1 MAAQQRTLFGL
12 ITAQVCLHASL
23 AGVRMAAPLWVL
35 RSGGGEVLLG
45 PVVAL
50 FALAPVALALPAGR
64 LADRRGYHVPL
75 RLAVALTVGGA
86 LIAAGAT
93 FLLNA
98 SYPVLCLAAVLSG
111 AGGNI
116 GMIAIQRTAGRAAA
130 HDPTALRQVFS
141 WLGIAP
147 SLSNVVGPLIAGVL
161 IDRAGFRSAF
171 GFLSLLPLC
180 SLACARM
187 VPREVP
193 PRAPVAAAR
202 KAAWELLSAPM
213 LRRVLLVSWF
223 MSASWDVHSFVVP
236 VLGSQ
241 RGLSAS
247 AIGAVIGTF
256 ALAVTLVRLLIPILA
271 HRLSEG
277 SVLTGAMMVAAS
289 AFAIYPWAGSL
300 WTMGACASV
309 LGLALGA
316 SQPMVMAMLH
326 QITPS
331 HRHGQAIALRS
342 MASNLSSALMPLAFG
357 VLGTTLGASGLLWS
371 MGLVVGSG
379 AFVARA
385 IHSGGSEAS
394 MQAASKV

>member
-1 MAAQQRTLFGL
+1 VNAQRRTLLGL

-23 AGVRMAAPLWVL
+23 AGVRMATPLWVL
-35 RSGGGEVLLG
+35 RSGGSEVMLG
-45 PVVAL
+45 PVVGL
-50 FALAPVALALPAGR
+50 FALAPVALALPAGH

-75 RLAVALTVGGA
+75 RLAVGLTIAGA
-86 LIAAGAT
+86 LVAAGAT
-93 FLLNA
+93 FLKAA
-98 SYPVLCLAAVLSG
+98 SYPALCLAAVLSG
-111 AGGNI
+111 SGGNI

-147 SLSNVVGPLIAGVL
+147 SLSNVLGPLIAGVL
-161 IDRAGFRSAF
+161 IDHAGFRSAF
-171 GFLSLLPLC
+171 GFLSLLPVC
-180 SLACARM
+180 SLVCARM

-193 PRAPVAAAR
+193 TRPAIAPVR

-236 VLGSQ
+236 VLGNQ

-256 ALAVTLVRLLIPILA
+256 ALAVTLVRLLIPLLA

-277 SVLTGAMMVAAS
+277 QVLTGAMTVAAS
-289 AFAIYPWAGSL
+289 AFAVYPWAGSV
-300 WTMGACASV
+300 WTMAACASV

-326 QITPS
+326 QITPA

-342 MASNLSSALMPLAFG
+342 MASNISSAVMPLAFG
-357 VLGTTLGASGLLWS
+357 ALGTTLGATGLLWA
-371 MGLVVGSG
+371 MGILVGTG
-379 AFVARA
+379 AFQARA
-385 IHSGGSEAS
+385 IHAGR
-394 MQAASKV
+394 AASPASAVR